1 MHSSSCTAMNEFSFA
16 KCKLCVTN
24 CVMFVG
30 EKKFVLEINKK
41 GRENQWGKIHYFLT
55 NLFFFK
61 VGYVGR
67 DTSTIEEIFFVV
79 VM

>member
-1 MHSSSCTAMNEFSFA
+1 
-16 KCKLCVTN
+16 
-24 CVMFVG
+24 MFVG